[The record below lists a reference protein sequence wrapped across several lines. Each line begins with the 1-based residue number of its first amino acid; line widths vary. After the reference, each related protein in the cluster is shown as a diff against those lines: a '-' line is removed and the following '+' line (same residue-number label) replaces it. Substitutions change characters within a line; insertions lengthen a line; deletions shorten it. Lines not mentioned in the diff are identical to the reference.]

1 MTDSPPPLLVSVIIP
16 VRNSA
21 ASLAVCLA
29 SLRQQTYP
37 DLELIVVDNH
47 SSDDT
52 RAVAQAAG
60 ARVFTRGPE
69 RGAQKN
75 LGAQQAAG
83 EALFF
88 VDADMEVTPTVVAD
102 CVQAL
107 AGCDAILVP
116 EESVGEGFWNACV
129 ILERSC
135 YVGDDFTE
143 AARFFRRSVFEQLGG
158 FDETLVASGDDMDL
172 SQRARRGGFRLGRVE
187 ARIRHHEGPRTPLL
201 TLQKWRYYGR
211 NMGRYI
217 RQNRREAFVQYLPL
231 RPAWLRHW
239 RRLVRR
245 PVHTAG
251 FMFLKLCQ
259 FGGVVIGQLEAK
271 FKRRDQLPSDP
282 YRAGP
287 PTANAADDPAPDA

>member
-1 MTDSPPPLLVSVIIP
+1 MTPVSPTPLVSVIIP
-16 VRNSA
+16 VRNSGS
-21 ASLAVCLA
+21 SLRVCLA

-37 DLELIVVDNH
+37 NLELIVVDNH

-52 RAVAQAAG
+52 REAALAAG

-75 LGAQQAAG
+75 YGAQQALG
-83 EALFF
+83 EMLFF
-88 VDADMEVTPTVVAD
+88 VDADMEVTPEVIAECARAVARYD
-102 CVQAL
+102 AL
-107 AGCDAILVP
+107 LVP

-143 AARFFRRSVFEQLGG
+143 AARFFRRPVFEQLGG
-158 FDETLVASGDDMDL
+158 FDESLVASGDDMDL
-172 SQRARRGGFRLGRVE
+172 SQRARRKGFKLGRVE
-187 ARIRHHEGPRTPLL
+187 ARIRHHEGPRTPWL

-251 FMFLKLCQ
+251 FMFLKVCQ
-259 FGGVVIGQLEAK
+259 FCGVVIGQLEAK
-271 FKRRDQLPSDP
+271 SKRRERLTSDP
-282 YRAGP
+282 YGARP
-287 PTANAADDPAPDA
+287 PAANPADDQAGDV